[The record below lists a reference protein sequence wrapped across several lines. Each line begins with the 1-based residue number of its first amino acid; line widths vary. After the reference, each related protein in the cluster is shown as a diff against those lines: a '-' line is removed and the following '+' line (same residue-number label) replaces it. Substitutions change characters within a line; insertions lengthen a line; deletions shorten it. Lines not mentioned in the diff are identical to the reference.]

1 MAIVILINIHL
12 NQLKWLN
19 MCRIT
24 PNAAKFEFVN
34 SLKIYVYCIKRHV
47 KTIKIYYNLIYMI
60 FYYINIKILLNS
72 YILNNFFILSV

>member
-1 MAIVILINIHL
+1 
-12 NQLKWLN
+12 

-34 SLKIYVYCIKRHV
+34 SLKTYVYCIKRHV

-60 FYYINIKILLNS
+60 FYYINIKILLNL
-72 YILNNFFILSV
+72 YILNNFHNYIVNKICLAIVILINIHLN